1 MGNGRESLRMY
12 KFALLDNSSDSDKD
26 SARAL
31 FRAMNGETIK
41 LVIIDQATSALDDD
55 AEFEIVTQ
63 FREVARERGQTL
75 IIVTH
80 PLSAHLSTCA
90 DLIL

>member
-1 MGNGRESLRMY
+1 MNCL
-12 KFALLDNSSDSDKD
+12 ADKD

-41 LVIIDQATSALDDD
+41 LVIIDQATSALDDN
-55 AEFEIVTQ
+55 AEFEIVMQ
-63 FREVARERGQTL
+63 FRNVARQRGQTL

-80 PLSAHLSTCA
+80 RLSERLSTCA